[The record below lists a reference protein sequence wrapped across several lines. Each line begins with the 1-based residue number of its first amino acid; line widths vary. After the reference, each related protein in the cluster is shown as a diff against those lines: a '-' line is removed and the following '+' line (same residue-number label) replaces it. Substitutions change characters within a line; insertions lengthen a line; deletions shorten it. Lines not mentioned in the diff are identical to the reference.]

1 MDDIKAKKLLKLDD
15 EFSQLELVDS
25 YKSHVEN
32 IHSQLQATESENS
45 ISDLANK
52 LFDSSSAYIMLRD
65 DSVIPDAI
73 TQQQPLIIF
82 TDASVHADYDKSAF
96 GIAAQNITHTFNFPS
111 SIVEK
116 YKIRISPESGDNAF
130 AVSGIIL
137 NFDIKAAEI
146 IAIIAALEMFQ
157 FLAKQTGQRIVFYTD
172 SLFAKKVLGDKRL
185 PPGAKLFSGLRQR
198 FLKIMKASD
207 LDIVIKK
214 VAAHTGIELNELA
227 DMIAKNRLSDYKRHR

>member
-52 LFDSSSAYIMLRD
+52 LFDSSSAYFMLRD

-73 TQQQPLIIF
+73 TPPPLIIF

-111 SIVEK
+111 SILEK
-116 YKIRISPESGDNAF
+116 YKIRISPESGNDTF

-185 PPGAKLFSGLRQR
+185 PPGTKLFSGLRQR
-198 FLKIMKASD
+198 FLKIMKDSD

-227 DMIAKNRLSDYKRHR
+227 DSLAKKRLKSICR